1 MKLYMT
7 LLTNDKNDEDF
18 ITTYTTTIIE
28 DNNIVSQGIDEKGIE
43 GYLSSDLNSLD
54 NKKQW
59 RVFGK
64 YNNHY
69 FINVYNLSIFFPI
82 KLWFVL

>member
-7 LLTNDKNDEDF
+7 LLTNDKNDEDI

-64 YNNHY
+64 Y
-69 FINVYNLSIFFPI
+69 IIIIL
-82 KLWFVL
+82 

>member
-1 MKLYMT
+1 MKLHMT
-7 LLTNDKNDEDF
+7 LSTNDESDED
-18 ITTYTTTIIE
+18 IVTAYKTSIID

-54 NKKQW
+54 NNKQW

-64 YNNHY
+64 YNNYIYDVYYNNY
-69 FINVYNLSIFFPI
+69 FLLSS
-82 KLWFVL
+82 

>member
-1 MKLYMT
+1 MKLHMT
-7 LLTNDKNDEDF
+7 LSTNDKSDED
-18 ITTYTTTIIE
+18 IVTAYKNSIID

-54 NKKQW
+54 NNKQW

-64 YNNHY
+64 YNDYIYDVYYNYY
-69 FINVYNLSIFFPI
+69 FSLLS
-82 KLWFVL
+82 

>member
-1 MKLYMT
+1 MSSVI
-7 LLTNDKNDEDF
+7 D
-18 ITTYTTTIIE
+18 

-54 NKKQW
+54 NNKQW

-64 YNNHY
+64 YDHY
-69 FINVYNLSIFFPI
+69 IYDVYYNYGNTFNSNASSYVKPF
-82 KLWFVL
+82 K

>member
-1 MKLYMT
+1 MKKILMT
-7 LLTNDKNDEDF
+7 LLKNANSDDDSLSTTT
-18 ITTYTTTIIE
+18 TTYTTTVIN
-28 DNNIVSQGIDEKGIE
+28 DNNIVPQGIDEKGIE

-64 YNNHY
+64 YN
-69 FINVYNLSIFFPI
+69 L
-82 KLWFVL
+82 

>member
-1 MKLYMT
+1 MKLHMT
-7 LLTNDKNDEDF
+7 SSTNDESDED
-18 ITTYTTTIIE
+18 IVTAYKTSIID

-54 NKKQW
+54 NNKQW

-64 YNNHY
+64 YNDCIYDVYYNNY
-69 FINVYNLSIFFPI
+69 FLLSS
-82 KLWFVL
+82 